1 MIAVNLCAHACRF
14 ANSLRSKICSAPGFT
29 SLCRRSDGGGKASNQ
44 MRLPSG
50 WVSSAVVLMLSLT
63 LALLAGC
70 AGLVSGKSTAA
81 TPTPTGALQIATS
94 SLPVGSTRGSYS
106 ATLQASG
113 GASPYTWSTISGQLP
128 SGLSLSSSTGAISG
142 TPSVAG
148 SFAFGAQVKDS
159 KAATASSNL
168 SINIST
174 NPPPAITT
182 VSPNTGSTAG
192 GDTITISGSN
202 FSSGATVN
210 FGSSAAMSAQVSGA
224 AQIQAV
230 TPAESAG
237 TVNVT
242 VQNSD
247 GQVAT
252 AVNAYAFASS
262 TSTSPILPTLPQATV
277 NVTFPNTTGYTITN
291 VTSGQLQA
299 AINNASCSPN
309 GTILQLPKGDVE
321 TGNFTLPLKTCA
333 SGQWIIITTTGV
345 TLPAQGTRLDPSLYV
360 GQLARLTATVAAPVV
375 ATASNAAVNS
385 YWLSGLEVEQ
395 AAVAGSNEGVDIGYY
410 SATPSQL
417 PSNIVIDRCYIHG
430 KAANPVSRLVDLNG
444 NNVAVVDSY
453 LSEGHEIGFD
463 TQGILTVSGGPM
475 LIQNNFIEGAAE
487 NVMFGGASNG
497 SSQPPY
503 NNFSHDVTIQKNFM
517 YKPVAWYGQNPAY
530 MGILYTVKNLYEMK
544 EGVRVL
550 VQNNVLENNWGQA
563 QAGEVAT
570 FQALIQSGLNA
581 VIDDVSFIYNYAA
594 HAGEGILI
602 AGNDP
607 TLTPIDTTK
616 RLHRMLVQNN
626 VLDDINAPVW
636 QGTSIGHFGYYL
648 TGGAD
653 AVTIDHNTIP
663 FQAPP
668 NEFVLFANNDFP
680 ETSFFFT
687 NNVNYVPAGWVGI
700 GANATAE
707 GTPSIQ
713 AWLSGPPAGSVATD
727 LLIGGN
733 CSKYPSSFSCAATA
747 SAVGFVNYNN
757 GNGGDYRLC
766 TGAGAPSASC
776 AGASPYAAGQ
786 SKACQKNT
794 NCGADITGLNNG
806 IAGVAVFPANPP
818 KLASLSATSMVC
830 NGTNTLTINGSNLNL
845 PGTEVLIKGV
855 VVQPQSL
862 TATAITIMPPVAT
875 GVTMPVTV
883 DNFGLPITA
892 SLTCQ

>member
-1 MIAVNLCAHACRF
+1 
-14 ANSLRSKICSAPGFT
+14 
-29 SLCRRSDGGGKASNQ
+29 
-44 MRLPSG
+44 
-50 WVSSAVVLMLSLT
+50 
-63 LALLAGC
+63 
-70 AGLVSGKSTAA
+70 
-81 TPTPTGALQIATS
+81 
-94 SLPVGSTRGSYS
+94 
-106 ATLQASG
+106 
-113 GASPYTWSTISGQLP
+113 
-128 SGLSLSSSTGAISG
+128 
-142 TPSVAG
+142 VAG
-148 SFAFGAQVKDS
+148 SFAFGAQVTDS

-174 NPPPAITT
+174 NPAPAITT

-202 FSSGATVN
+202 FLSGATVN
-210 FGSSAAMSAQVSGA
+210 FGSSSAMSAQVSSA
-224 AQIQAV
+224 TQIQAV
-230 TPAESAG
+230 TPAEPAG

-252 AVNAYAFASS
+252 AANAYLFGT
-262 TSTSPILPTLPQATV
+262 TSTGPILPALPQATV
-277 NVTFPNTTGYTITN
+277 NATFPDTTGYTVTN
-291 VTSGQLQA
+291 VTSGQLQT
-299 AINNASCSPN
+299 AINNASCNPN

-395 AAVAGSNEGVDIGYY
+395 AAVAGSNEAVDIGFY
-410 SATPSQL
+410 SSTPSQL

-430 KAANPVSRLVDLNG
+430 KASNPVSRLVDLNG

-463 TQGILTVSGGPM
+463 TQGILTISGGPM

-487 NVMFGGASNG
+487 NILFGGASNG

-503 NNFSHDVTIQKNFM
+503 NNFSHDVTIQKNFN
-517 YKPVAWYGQNPAY
+517 YKPVAWYRQNPAY
-530 MGILYTVKNLYEMK
+530 MGIHYTVKNLYEMK

-550 VQNNVLENNWGQA
+550 VKNNVLENNWGDA

-570 FQALIQSGLNA
+570 FQALVESGLNS
-581 VIDDVSFIYNYAA
+581 VIDDVSFVYNYAA
-594 HAGEGILI
+594 HAGEGMLI

-607 TLTPIDTTK
+607 PLIPYDTVK
-616 RLHRMLVQNN
+616 RLHRMLIQNN
-626 VLDDINAPVW
+626 VLDDINAAVW
-636 QGTSIGHFGYYL
+636 QGTYIGHFGYQFL
-648 TGGAD
+648 AGPD

-668 NEFVLFANNDFP
+668 NTFVLWANNDVP
-680 ETSFFFT
+680 ETSFYFT
-687 NNVNYVPAGWVGI
+687 NNVDYVPAGGAGI

-707 GTPSIQ
+707 GTTTIQ
-713 AWLSGPPAGSVATD
+713 AWLSGPPAGSVTQD
-727 LLIGGN
+727 ILISGN
-733 CSKYPSSFSCAATA
+733 CSKYPAGFSCPATA

-786 SKACQKNT
+786 SKACQTNT
-794 NCGADITGLNNG
+794 NCGADVAGLNNG
-806 IAGVAVFPANPP
+806 IAGVAQFPASAPTVT
-818 KLASLSATSMVC
+818 SLSATSIVC

-845 PGTEVLIKGV
+845 PGTEVLIQGV

-862 TATAITIMPPVAT
+862 TATAITIVPPAAT
-875 GVTMPVTV
+875 GVTVPVTV

-892 SLTCQ
+892 SLACQ